1 MPTERDS
8 LTVIPTDH
16 TLAVIPT
23 ERSAWRNLGSIAT
36 TGPRSPATGFLG
48 SAPLTD
54 APVGMTDR
62 GLRSWSRSEWRY

>member
-23 ERSAWRNLGSIAT
+23 ERSEWRNLGSIST
-36 TGPRSPATGFLG
+36 TGPRSPATRFLR
-48 SAPLTD
+48 SAPLT
-54 APVGMTDR
+54 G
-62 GLRSWSRSEWRY
+62 RSGRN